1 MFYGR
6 EKELKELND
15 RYDDGRF
22 ECMII
27 YGRRRVGK
35 TALINEFCRD
45 KPTVFFSAL
54 RSSSSDNLEA
64 LSKAIYE
71 KNDTDAVSAPVYR
84 SFDDAFAEIT
94 RMGER
99 ERLVFVIDEYP
110 YLAKAEKSVSSRL
123 QHLIDR
129 VWQNGKIFLILC
141 GSSMSFMEKQVLG
154 RESPLYGRRTGQIKM
169 QAMTYDEIAVFNPS
183 LSCEQQALIYGITGG
198 IPHYI
203 NKLDV
208 KKSVDEA
215 LKKNFFNRS
224 AYLFEEPENL
234 LKQELREPTLYNSI
248 ITAIAGGASKMSE
261 ISTKCQIAGDVCAK
275 YLKVLIGLGI
285 VKKETPV
292 TEKPGKKTIYRISD
306 NFFTFW
312 YRFVPPYL
320 SAIESDR
327 IDRIYDTAIKGELPN
342 YMGLVFEQMCR
353 TYLIK
358 NDDKLP
364 VLISNVGRWWGTD
377 KKEKKEV
384 EIDLVGVP
392 VKGKEYLICSCKYKN
407 SAVGV
412 DELEKLREYAAVFGK
427 GSRYHYYI
435 FSKGGFTEGLKA
447 AAVRE
452 EVTLVSLED
461 MY

>member
-1 MFYGR
+1 
-6 EKELKELND
+6 
-15 RYDDGRF
+15 
-22 ECMII
+22 
-27 YGRRRVGK
+27 
-35 TALINEFCRD
+35 
-45 KPTVFFSAL
+45 
-54 RSSSSDNLEA
+54 
-64 LSKAIYE
+64 
-71 KNDTDAVSAPVYR
+71 
-84 SFDDAFAEIT
+84 
-94 RMGER
+94 
-99 ERLVFVIDEYP
+99 
-110 YLAKAEKSVSSRL
+110 
-123 QHLIDR
+123 
-129 VWQNGKIFLILC
+129 
-141 GSSMSFMEKQVLG
+141 
-154 RESPLYGRRTGQIKM
+154 
-169 QAMTYDEIAVFNPS
+169 
-183 LSCEQQALIYGITGG
+183 
-198 IPHYI
+198 
-203 NKLDV
+203 
-208 KKSVDEA
+208 
-215 LKKNFFNRS
+215 
-224 AYLFEEPENL
+224 
-234 LKQELREPTLYNSI
+234 
-248 ITAIAGGASKMSE
+248 MSE
-261 ISTKCQIAGDVCAK
+261 ISTKCQITGDVCAK

-327 IDRIYDTAIKGELPN
+327 IDRIYDTAIKGELPH

-435 FSKGGFTEGLKA
+435 FSKGGFTERLKA
-447 AAVRE
+447 AAARE